1 MGGIRDITLTQ
12 RKGIPVWG
20 MWYPFRAETER
31 DIRIHPP
38 NKARDEGKAAA
49 REHGVEVRVGDR
61 RRPARVS
68 DVSNPNKRHILPM
81 NLGKEDMK
89 ETTRYSDAQCEIFR
103 LRSVIGGARRRGTK
117 GIELHV
123 VFLSSKQ

>member
-12 RKGIPVWG
+12 RKGILVWG

-61 RRPARVS
+61 RRPVGF
-68 DVSNPNKRHILPM
+68 PM
-81 NLGKEDMK
+81 SA
-89 ETTRYSDAQCEIFR
+89 TRTRDTFCP
-103 LRSVIGGARRRGTK
+103 
-117 GIELHV
+117 
-123 VFLSSKQ
+123 

>member
-38 NKARDEGKAAA
+38 NKARDEGRAAA

-68 DVSNPNKRHILPM
+68 DVSNPNKRHILPL

-89 ETTRYSDAQCEIFR
+89 
-103 LRSVIGGARRRGTK
+103 
-117 GIELHV
+117 
-123 VFLSSKQ
+123 